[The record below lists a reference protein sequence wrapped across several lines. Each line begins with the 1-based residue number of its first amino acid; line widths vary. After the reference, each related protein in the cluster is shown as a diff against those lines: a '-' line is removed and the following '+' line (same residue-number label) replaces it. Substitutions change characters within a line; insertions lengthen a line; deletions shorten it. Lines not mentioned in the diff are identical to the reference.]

1 MPLLAAAWMSYVI
14 TVISTEEWKATQEAI
29 AICLI
34 LFFAKFN
41 DSVGRVQHLEQ

>member
-1 MPLLAAAWMSYVI
+1 MTMPLLAAVWMSYVI

-34 LFFAKFN
+34 PYLPMP
-41 DSVGRVQHLEQ
+41 R